1 MKLLIGF
8 DGSPSS
14 LTALHDLQNAGLPA
28 SGEALILTLADFFLP
43 PSPPDAPFN
52 AMEQNAL
59 VARREAEQRRDAL
72 LVEAQNAALLL
83 KETLPGWTIRAEAD
97 IDAPAWGLL
106 KRADD
111 WKPDLLCLGAPHASR
126 LERLFFGSLCQKI
139 VSHAHCPVRIG
150 RIEGQPRPLKLL
162 LAIDGSADSQAA
174 ADALLARQ
182 WPAGTE
188 VLVVSVQDSR
198 FTRFAG
204 TILSSLYDE
213 PEKGILGQIVD
224 RCRAAGLT
232 ASWKVLD
239 GVPKSE
245 LLSAAAEGGI
255 HSVFVGASGAGAL
268 QRAILGSV
276 SAALA
281 ARAACSVEVVRPV
294 A

>member
-14 LTALHDLQNAGLPA
+14 LIALHDLQNAGLPA

-111 WKPDLLCLGAPHASR
+111 WKPDLFCLGAPHASR

-150 RIEGQPRPLKLL
+150 RIEGLPRPLKLL
-162 LAIDGSADSQAA
+162 LAIDGSADAQAA

-182 WPAGTE
+182 WPSGTE

-213 PEKGILGQIVD
+213 PEKGILGQVVD

-245 LLSAAAEGGI
+245 LLAVAAEGGI